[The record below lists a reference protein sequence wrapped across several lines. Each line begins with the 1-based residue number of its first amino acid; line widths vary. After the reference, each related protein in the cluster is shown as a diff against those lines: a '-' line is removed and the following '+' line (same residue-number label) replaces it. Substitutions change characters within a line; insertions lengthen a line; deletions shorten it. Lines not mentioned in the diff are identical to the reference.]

1 MRELRAIARE
11 RGLKRFTALRK
22 AALIAFLE
30 NPGEQSTLK
39 DLKAIAKE
47 RGLKKFTA
55 LRKDKLIAFLENPG
69 EVQPTLKELRAEAKE
84 RGLKNYTALRKDK
97 LIAFINRDEVYYWKI
112 NELTNKQDSDKVI
125 AKINN
130 EIRQRYGKEKNS
142 KYLKSYFYN
151 DIKSLKDIHN
161 CLVENL

>member
-39 DLKAIAKE
+39 KLKAIAKE

-55 LRKDKLIAFLENPG
+55 LRKDKLIAYLEIPG

-97 LIAFINRDEVYYWKI
+97 LVAFINRDEVYYWKI

-130 EIRQRYGKEKNS
+130 EIRQRYGKEKKVN
-142 KYLKSYFYN
+142 
-151 DIKSLKDIHN
+151 I
-161 CLVENL
+161 